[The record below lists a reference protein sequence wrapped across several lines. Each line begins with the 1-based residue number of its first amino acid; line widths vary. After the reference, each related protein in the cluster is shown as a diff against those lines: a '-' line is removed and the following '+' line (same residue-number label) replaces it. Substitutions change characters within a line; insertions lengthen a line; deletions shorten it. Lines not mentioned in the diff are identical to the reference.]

1 MSSHV
6 PSSAAPAFGQAD
18 LSNCERE
25 LIHLAG
31 SVQAHGALLVLR
43 ERDLQVLQCSGNV
56 ARLLG
61 LPAEALLQRPLQDL
75 GGDAADWVL
84 PLRAHAELREPQS
97 FQCSLGPRPGRFDA
111 ALHRPSEGL
120 LVLELEPAG
129 AWASELGGPVPEDLP
144 PEVMASTLT
153 EALQRF
159 GAAPSVG
166 VLADAVVEVLRHL
179 TGYDR
184 VMVYKFDPDGHG
196 KVIAEARHPK
206 LESLLGHHYPASDI
220 PQRARA
226 LYLLNRVRMLVDVN
240 ASPSPLI
247 PELLQETQEPL
258 DMSMCQLR
266 SMSPIHL
273 QYLRN
278 MGVTATLTASL
289 VREGQLW
296 GLIAAHHYTP
306 RHLRSTVRAAAD
318 LLAEVASTRISA
330 IENYAHAQVALMV
343 RRLEQRLVEATS
355 AEGDWRYALMRN
367 SRTLLQPLDATG
379 AALFS
384 EGEVIV
390 SGETPSTPELRALLS
405 WVQSQ
410 AQVQVQ
416 DQVQFLSD
424 GSLFACS
431 SVSQAQPALSSLTL
445 TASGVLAVRLSTN
458 SPDWLMWFRKE
469 QLHSIT
475 WAGDPAKPMVANNP
489 LELSPRR
496 SFAAWSEIVRGT
508 AVPWSNTEL
517 ALARGIG
524 VALVDII
531 VQVQAVRLLI
541 AEHQLGKIRGAVAG
555 SREPVLVADAQG
567 RLVFANEALVAL
579 RGAPL
584 DKGCDIA
591 YLFAAAPAVEQALAQ
606 MRQSQHGWRREL
618 ELIGLDGEPVPMAVH
633 AEPVSSREGLALGS
647 VLTLIDLREARRSDS
662 ARLNLEATLRQVAHD
677 ASGAVGAAAGTAG
690 SATDSAATSG
700 EADQVIS
707 AILTNASLAA
717 MDIADARG
725 GPPVAPLLQELE
737 VSTRRATRLYGQIR
751 KLLSRE

>member
-1 MSSHV
+1 MHT
-6 PSSAAPAFGQAD
+6 APAFGQAD
-18 LSNCERE
+18 LTNCERE

-31 SVQAHGALLVLR
+31 AVQPHGALLVLA
-43 ERDLQVLQCSGNV
+43 EADLRVLQLSGNV

-61 LPAEALLQRPLQDL
+61 VEPDALLQRPLAVL
-75 GGDAADWVL
+75 GGDVAERVAHLQRSADLGEAVAL
-84 PLRAHAELREPQS
+84 
-97 FQCSLGPRPGRFDA
+97 QCRLGPARRRFDG
-111 ALHRPSEGL
+111 ALHRLADGA
-120 LVLELEPAG
+120 LVLELEPAATAPDG
-129 AWASELGGPVPEDLP
+129 VELQDLAP
-144 PEVMASTLT
+144 DVMATALSG
-153 EALQRF
+153 ALQRF

-184 VMVYKFDPDGHG
+184 VVVYKFDPDGHG
-196 KVIAEARHPK
+196 KVIAEARHPR

-226 LYLLNRVRMLVDVN
+226 LYLLNRVRMLVDVD
-240 ASPSPLI
+240 AVQAPLL
-247 PELLQETQEPL
+247 PAMLPTTGAPL
-258 DMSMCQLR
+258 DMSLCQLR

-296 GLIAAHHYTP
+296 GLIACHHYSP
-306 RHLRSTVRAAAD
+306 RYLRCTVRAAAD

-355 AEGDWRYALMRN
+355 TEGDWRFALFRN
-367 SRTLLQPLDATG
+367 PRTLLQPLDATG
-379 AALFS
+379 AALFC
-384 EGEVIV
+384 EGEVLTT
-390 SGETPSTPELRALLS
+390 GEAPSTPELRALLA
-405 WVQSQ
+405 WVQQ
-410 AQVQVQ
+410 QPERG
-416 DQVQFLSD
+416 DEP
-424 GSLFACS
+424 FACA
-431 SVSQAQPALSSLTL
+431 SVGQANPALASLTP

-458 SPDWLMWFRKE
+458 SPDWLIWLRKE
-469 QLHSIT
+469 QLQSIT

-508 AVPWSNTEL
+508 AVPWSTTEV

-531 VQVQAVRLLI
+531 VQVHAVRLLI
-541 AEHQLGKIRGAVAG
+541 AEHQLVQIRGAVAG
-555 SREPVLVADAQG
+555 SREPVLVANAQG
-567 RLVFANEALVAL
+567 EAVFANDALLAL
-579 RGAPL
+579 RGEAV
-584 DKGCDIA
+584 DKGSPISA
-591 YLFAAAPAVEQALAQ
+591 LFCAAPAVQQALAQ
-606 MRQSQHGWRREL
+606 MRASHHGWRREL
-618 ELIGLDGEPVPMAVH
+618 DLRVRDGGTVPMAVH
-633 AEPVSSREGLALGS
+633 AEPVSGRDGKLLGF
-647 VLTLIDLREARRSDS
+647 VLTLVDLREARRADT
-662 ARLNLEATLRQVAHD
+662 ARLHLESALRLAAQ
-677 ASGAVGAAAGTAG
+677 SGA
-690 SATDSAATSG
+690 S
-700 EADQVIS
+700 EADEVIS

-737 VSTRRATRLYGQIR
+737 TSTRRAAGLYAQIR
-751 KLLSRE
+751 SFSG

>member
-1 MSSHV
+1 MQ
-6 PSSAAPAFGQAD
+6 PDPAFGQAD

-31 SVQAHGALLVLR
+31 AVQPHGALLVL
-43 ERDLQVLQCSGNV
+43 DAASLQVLQVSANV

-61 LPAEALLQRPLQDL
+61 QPPEALLQHPLAELNPDL
-75 GGDAADWVL
+75 AARLEALQRSGD
-84 PLRAHAELREPQS
+84 LREPVAL
-97 FQCSLGPRPGRFDA
+97 QCDLGLPPRRFDA
-111 ALHRPSEGL
+111 ALHRVPGGP
-120 LVLELEPAG
+120 LVLELEPSSG
-129 AWASELGGPVPEDLP
+129 QPEGIAPQDLP
-144 PEVMASTLT
+144 PEVMATTLSA
-153 EALQRF
+153 ALQRF

-166 VLADAVVEVLRHL
+166 VLADAVVEVVRNL

-184 VMVYKFDPDGHG
+184 VVVYKFDPDGHG
-196 KVIAEARHPK
+196 KVIAEARHPR

-226 LYLLNRVRMLVDVN
+226 LYLLNRVRMLVDVD
-240 ASPSPLI
+240 AAQAPLT
-247 PELLQETQEPL
+247 PDLVPGTEAPL

-296 GLIAAHHYTP
+296 GLIAAHHYSP
-306 RHLRSTVRAAAD
+306 RYLRCTVRAATD

-355 AEGDWRYALMRN
+355 TEGEWRYALFRN
-367 SRTLLQPLDATG
+367 PRTLLQPLDATG
-379 AALFS
+379 AVLFC
-384 EGEVIV
+384 EGEVLTT
-390 SGETPSTPELRALLS
+390 GETPSTPELRALLA
-405 WVQSQ
+405 WVQEQ
-410 AQVQVQ
+410 A
-416 DQVQFLSD
+416 
-424 GSLFACS
+424 GSAEAPFACA
-431 SVSQAQPALSSLTL
+431 SVGQANPALASLTP
-445 TASGVLAVRLSTN
+445 TASGVLAVRLSTR
-458 SPDWLMWFRKE
+458 SPDWLIWLRKE
-469 QLHSIT
+469 QLQSVT
-475 WAGDPAKPMVANNP
+475 WAGDPAKPMVASNP

-508 AVPWSNTEL
+508 AVPWSTTEV

-541 AEHQLGKIRGAVAG
+541 AEHQLLQIRSAVAG
-555 SREPVLVADAQG
+555 AREPVLVADARG
-567 RLVFANEALVAL
+567 DVIFANDALQRV
-579 RGAPL
+579 RGTAV
-584 DKGCDIA
+584 DKGTA
-591 YLFAAAPAVEQALAQ
+591 VASLFSAPASVDDALAQ
-606 MRQSQHGWRREL
+606 MRSAQHGWRREL
-618 ELIGLDGEPVPMAVH
+618 DLLDRDGTPVPMAVH
-633 AEPVSSREGLALGS
+633 AEPISGNDGQLLGF
-647 VLTLIDLREARRSDS
+647 VITLMDLREARRADT
-662 ARLNLEATLRQVAHD
+662 ARLNLESSLRVA
-677 ASGAVGAAAGTAG
+677 AQSTAL
-690 SATDSAATSG
+690 
-700 EADQVIS
+700 EADEVIS

-737 VSTRRATRLYGQIR
+737 TSTRRAAGLYAQIR
-751 KLLSRE
+751 SFSR

>member
-1 MSSHV
+1 MPAAS
-6 PSSAAPAFGQAD
+6 PAALPAAPAFGQAD

-31 SVQAHGALLVLR
+31 AVQPHGALLVLR
-43 ERDLQVLQCSGNV
+43 EADLTVLQVSGNV
-56 ARLLG
+56 MRLLG
-61 LPAEALLQRPLQDL
+61 LPPEALLQRPLALL
-75 GGDAADWVL
+75 GGDLTERVAQL
-84 PLRAHAELREPQS
+84 LRSDDLREAVAL
-97 FQCSLGPRPGRFDA
+97 QCRLGPALRRFDA
-111 ALHRPSEGL
+111 ALHRIAAGA
-120 LVLELEPAG
+120 LVLELEPSAAEPG
-129 AWASELGGPVPEDLP
+129 ELELQDLAPEL
-144 PEVMASTLT
+144 MSATLSD
-153 EALQRF
+153 ALQRF

-166 VLADAVVEVLRHL
+166 VLADAVVQVLHHL

-184 VMVYKFDPDGHG
+184 VVVYKFDPDGHG
-196 KVIAEARHPK
+196 KVIAEARHPR

-226 LYLLNRVRMLVDVN
+226 LYLLNRVRMLVDVD
-240 ASPSPLI
+240 APQALLI
-247 PELLQETQEPL
+247 PALLPPTETPL
-258 DMSMCQLR
+258 DMSLCQLR

-296 GLIAAHHYTP
+296 GLIAAHHYSP
-306 RHLRSTVRAAAD
+306 RYLRCTLRAAAD

-355 AEGDWRYALMRN
+355 TEGDWRYALFRN
-367 SRTLLQPLDATG
+367 PRTLLQPLDASG
-379 AALFS
+379 AALFC
-384 EGEVIV
+384 EGEVLT
-390 SGETPSTPELRALLS
+390 SGEAPSTPELRALLA
-405 WVQSQ
+405 WVQEQ
-410 AQVQVQ
+410 PGPG
-416 DQVQFLSD
+416 DEP
-424 GSLFACS
+424 FACAA
-431 SVSQAQPALSSLTL
+431 VGQINPALASLTP

-469 QLHSIT
+469 QLQSVT
-475 WAGDPAKPMVANNP
+475 WAGDPSKPMVANNP

-508 AVPWSNTEL
+508 AVPWSGTEL

-531 VQVQAVRLLI
+531 VQVHAVRLLI
-541 AEHQLGKIRGAVAG
+541 AEHQLVQIRGSVAG
-555 SREPVLVADAQG
+555 SREAVLVANGEG
-567 RLVFANEALVAL
+567 RAVFANDALLAL
-579 RGAPL
+579 RGLAVPKGCEIASLFATAPL
-584 DKGCDIA
+584 
-591 YLFAAAPAVEQALAQ
+591 VQQALAQ
-606 MRQSQHGWRREL
+606 MCSAQHGWRGEL
-618 ELIGLDGEPVPMAVH
+618 ALRVGDGSLLPMSVH
-633 AEPVSSREGLALGS
+633 AEPVTDRGGQALGF
-647 VLTLIDLREARRSDS
+647 VLTLIDLREARRADT
-662 ARLNLEATLRQVAHD
+662 ARLNLESTLRLARQ
-677 ASGAVGAAAGTAG
+677 SGA
-690 SATDSAATSG
+690 S

-737 VSTRRATRLYGQIR
+737 TSTRRAAGLYAQIR
-751 KLLSRE
+751 SFSS

>member
-1 MSSHV
+1 MQ
-6 PSSAAPAFGQAD
+6 AAPAFGQAD

-31 SVQAHGALLVLR
+31 SVQPHGALLVLAAA
-43 ERDLQVLQCSGNV
+43 DLRVLQLSGNV

-61 LPAEALLQRPLQDL
+61 VDPDALLQQPLSVL
-75 GGDAADWVL
+75 GGDVAERVAQLQRGAD
-84 PLRAHAELREPQS
+84 LREAVAL
-97 FQCSLGPRPGRFDA
+97 QCLLGPTKRRFDG
-111 ALHRPSEGL
+111 ALHRLAAGP
-120 LVLELEPAG
+120 LVLELEPAMSVPG
-129 AWASELGGPVPEDLP
+129 GIELQELA
-144 PEVMASTLT
+144 PEVMAATLSG
-153 EALQRF
+153 ALQRF

-166 VLADAVVEVLRHL
+166 VLADAVVEVLRNL

-184 VMVYKFDPDGHG
+184 VVVYKFDPDGHG
-196 KVIAEARHPK
+196 KVIAEARHPR

-226 LYLLNRVRMLVDVN
+226 LYLLNRVRMLVDVD
-240 ASPSPLI
+240 APQAPLL
-247 PELLQETQEPL
+247 PALLPGTDAPL

-296 GLIAAHHYTP
+296 GLIACHHYAP
-306 RHLRSTVRAAAD
+306 RYLRCTVRAAAD

-355 AEGDWRYALMRN
+355 TEGDWRYALFRN
-367 SRTLLQPLDATG
+367 PRTLLQPLDATG
-379 AALFS
+379 AALFC
-384 EGEVIV
+384 EGEVLTT
-390 SGETPSTPELRALLS
+390 GEAPSTPELRALLA
-405 WVQSQ
+405 WVQ
-410 AQVQVQ
+410 AQSERG
-416 DQVQFLSD
+416 DEP
-424 GSLFACS
+424 FACA
-431 SVSQAQPALSSLTL
+431 SVGQANPALASLTP

-458 SPDWLMWFRKE
+458 SPDWLIWFRKE
-469 QLHSIT
+469 QLQSVT
-475 WAGDPAKPMVANNP
+475 WAGDPSKPMVANNP

-508 AVPWSNTEL
+508 AVPWSTTEV

-531 VQVQAVRLLI
+531 VQVHAVRLLI
-541 AEHQLGKIRGAVAG
+541 AEHQLVQIRGAVAG
-555 SREPVLVADAQG
+555 SREPVLVANAQG
-567 RLVFANEALVAL
+567 QVVFANDALVAL
-579 RGAPL
+579 RGEAVDKGSSIAPL
-584 DKGCDIA
+584 
-591 YLFAAAPAVEQALAQ
+591 FSTTAAVQQALDQ
-606 MRQSQHGWRREL
+606 MRASQHGWRREL
-618 ELIGLDGEPVPMAVH
+618 DLLVRDGGAVPMTVH
-633 AEPVSSREGLALGS
+633 AEPVSGRDGKLLGF
-647 VLTLIDLREARRSDS
+647 VLTLIDLREARRADT
-662 ARLNLEATLRQVAHD
+662 ARLNLESTLRI
-677 ASGAVGAAAGTAG
+677 AAQTG
-690 SATDSAATSG
+690 SV
-700 EADQVIS
+700 EADEVIS

-737 VSTRRATRLYGQIR
+737 TSTRRAAGLYAQIR
-751 KLLSRE
+751 SFSS